1 MISVIMSVY
10 NAEQYLKEALDSV
23 INQTYKN
30 FEFIIINDCSKDGSL
45 AILKKYEQE
54 NRNIKLINNLDNL
67 GLTRNLNLA
76 LSIAQGKYIARMDA
90 DDISEL
96 TRFEKQKQFL
106 ELHEDVDII
115 GSFSKN
121 INEFG
126 EVLGT
131 RTTPV
136 NHNEII
142 SVLPKLCPMSHPTVM
157 FRKSSLEKLCYY
169 NVKYTTSQD
178 YDMWFRAASAGLK
191 FHNIP
196 EYLLK
201 YRMDGKYVGRKTFKF
216 RWNDFKLRLEGY
228 HKMKL
233 PFYKYTYALIPLA
246 LGIIPSSMYA
256 VLKTLDPR

>member
-10 NAEQYLKEALDSV
+10 NAEKYLKEAVDSV
-23 INQTYKN
+23 LNQTYKN
-30 FEFIIINDCSKDGSL
+30 FEFIIVNDCSKDNSL
-45 AILKKYEQE
+45 AILKEYE
-54 NRNIKLINNLDNL
+54 RDHKNIILINNADNL

-76 LSIAQGKYIARMDA
+76 LSIAKGKYVARMDA
-90 DDISEL
+90 DDISEP
-96 TRFEKQKQFL
+96 TRFEKQRQFL
-106 ELHEDVDII
+106 KGHKDVDII

-136 NHNEII
+136 NHSDII
-142 SVLPKLCPMSHPTVM
+142 NVLPKLCPMSHPTIM
-157 FRKSSLEKLCYY
+157 FRKSSLQNLCYY

-178 YDMWFRAASAGLK
+178 YDMWFRAAKAGLR

-201 YRMDGKYVGRKTFKF
+201 YRMDSNYVGRKTFKF

-228 HKMKL
+228 NKL
-233 PFYKYTYALIPLA
+233 NMPFYKYTYALIPLA
-246 LGIIPSSMYA
+246 LGIIPNSMYA
-256 VLKTLDPR
+256 ILKTLDPR